1 MRTLLKY
8 QIPVEAGNEAIR
20 NGKIA
25 QINETL
31 MGRIKPEAVY
41 FFTEN
46 GLRSGFIV
54 FDLDDPSQ
62 IPMIA
67 EPLYQELNASV
78 EFFPVMN
85 ADDLQKGLIAL
96 MQAGQQAQ
104 G

>member
-8 QIPVEAGNEAIR
+8 QIPVESGNEAIR
-20 NGKIA
+20 SGKIA

-31 MGRIKPEAVY
+31 MARIQPEAVY

-54 FDLDDPSQ
+54 FDLDDSSQ
-62 IPMIA
+62 IPLIA
-67 EPLYQELNASV
+67 EPLFQELNASV
-78 EFFPVMN
+78 EFFPAMN
-85 ADDLQKGLIAL
+85 ADDLQKGLTAL
-96 MQAGQQAQ
+96 MQAGEEPQ

>member
-1 MRTLLKY
+1 MRTLMKF

-20 NGKIA
+20 SGKIA

-31 MGRIKPEAVY
+31 MARIQPEAVY

-67 EPLYQELNASV
+67 EPLFQELNASV
-78 EFFPVMN
+78 EFFPTMN
-85 ADDLQKGLIAL
+85 ADDLQKGLTAL
-96 MQAGQQAQ
+96 MQAGGEPQ

>member
-8 QIPVEAGNEAIR
+8 QIPVESGNEAIR
-20 NGKIA
+20 SGKIA

-31 MGRIKPEAVY
+31 MARIQPEAVY

-67 EPLYQELNASV
+67 EPLFQELNASV
-78 EFFPVMN
+78 EFFPTMN
-85 ADDLQKGLIAL
+85 ADDLQKGLTAL
-96 MQAGQQAQ
+96 MQAGEEPR

>member
-8 QIPVEAGNEAIR
+8 QIPVESGNEAIR
-20 NGKIA
+20 SGKIA

-31 MGRIKPEAVY
+31 MARIQPEAVY

-67 EPLYQELNASV
+67 EPLFQELNASV
-78 EFFPVMN
+78 EFFPTMN
-85 ADDLQKGLIAL
+85 ADDLQKGLTAL
-96 MQAGQQAQ
+96 MQAGEEPQ